1 MKRFFKRILRIIS
14 LALALM
20 LAAVFYPYAKDWL
33 QGIFPQGKYER
44 ISTLLTHELEEAGE
58 LTAIRYTDT
67 GIMYAETNALFL
79 GSVQQV
85 SVPYAYEIGLGF
97 PLSEVKIQPLENAME
112 VTLPQI
118 RMLYDSFQV
127 TGEPEVNDFWYHL
140 TESRY
145 QKMLDDQ
152 ALSCREEYLEGEQY
166 RQEAWDAACKTLQT
180 LFAQWA
186 NESLIIT
193 FVPVSFP

>member
-1 MKRFFKRILRIIS
+1 LRIIS

-20 LAAVFYPYAKDWL
+20 LAAVFYPYARDW
-33 QGIFPQGKYER
+33 IHRIMPQGKYER
-44 ISTLLTHELEEAGE
+44 ISTLLTHELKEAGE

-67 GIMYAETNALFL
+67 GILHAETNALL
-79 GSVQQV
+79 IGSVQQV
-85 SVPYAYEIGLGF
+85 TVPYAYEIGLGF
-97 PLSEVKIQPLENAME
+97 PLGEVTIRALENALE
-112 VTLPQI
+112 VTLPEI

-152 ALSCREEYLEGEQY
+152 ALSCREGYLENPQY
-166 RQEAWDAACKTLQT
+166 QQEAWDAACKTLQA
-180 LFAQWA
+180 LFVQWA
-186 NESLIIT
+186 NESMAIT
-193 FVPVSFP
+193 FVSAPAL